1 MLRDEQG
8 RVHLGQ
14 DKTVKGLFARN
25 GAGCKSFVKSK
36 AQQCNVDLTTQLRG
50 GAFVNWG
57 LIHPLPQ

>member
-25 GAGCKSFVKSK
+25 GAGCKSFVKSE
-36 AQQCNVDLTTQLRG
+36 AQQCNVDLTIQFKG
-50 GAFVNWG
+50 VC
-57 LIHPLPQ
+57 IC